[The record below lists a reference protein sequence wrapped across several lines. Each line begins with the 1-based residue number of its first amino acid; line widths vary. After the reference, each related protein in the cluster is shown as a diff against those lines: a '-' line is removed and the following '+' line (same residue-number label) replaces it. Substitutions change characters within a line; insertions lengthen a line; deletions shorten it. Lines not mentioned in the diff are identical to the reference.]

1 MSGEASIFWISA
13 NSLIRSLARGSR
25 SLVLSAR
32 TGAAFVSTAGAST
45 RDSEAN
51 ALDGNR
57 RQVDVAG
64 VGRKQLEGP
73 PYRARAVACY
83 SREVPRSAETAA
95 LTTLALVAFAAN
107 SILNRMALAGHSID
121 AASFTAI
128 RLTSGALVL
137 VALVRARAGD
147 FQPLGGR
154 DWRGP
159 LALLAYA
166 APFSFAYLRLGAAV
180 GALVLFGSVQ
190 LTMIGWALAR
200 GERPTPRVWTGLA
213 LAAGGLGMLML
224 PAATRPDP
232 LGAVLMIA
240 AGAAWGGYSLAG
252 KRATDPLA
260 ANARGFVRATPLAIV
275 LVLARAATGAS
286 LVIGAR
292 GAALAVASGAV
303 TSALGYAVWYRALR
317 GLTATQ
323 AAIVQLAVPVLAGLG
338 AVALLGEHPSE
349 RLIVAAAAVLGG
361 VALVLSRRPAR

>member
-1 MSGEASIFWISA
+1 M
-13 NSLIRSLARGSR
+13 
-25 SLVLSAR
+25 
-32 TGAAFVSTAGAST
+32 
-45 RDSEAN
+45 
-51 ALDGNR
+51 
-57 RQVDVAG
+57 
-64 VGRKQLEGP
+64 
-73 PYRARAVACY
+73 
-83 SREVPRSAETAA
+83 PRSVETVA

-137 VALVRARAGD
+137 AALVGVRAGGL
-147 FQPLGGR
+147 QPLRGGG
-154 DWRGP
+154 WPGP
-159 LALLAYA
+159 LALFAYA

-200 GERPTPRVWTGLA
+200 GERPTPRVWLGLA
-213 LAAGGLGMLML
+213 LAAGGLALLML

-232 LGAVLMIA
+232 FGAILMIT
-240 AGAAWGGYSLAG
+240 AGAAWGVYSLAG

-260 ANARGFVRATPLAIV
+260 SNARSFLWATPLAI
-275 LVLARAATGAS
+275 LLGLARAATGAS
-286 LVIGAR
+286 FAVGAR
-292 GAALAVASGAV
+292 GAGLAVASGAV
-303 TSALGYAVWYRALR
+303 TSALGYAIWFRALR

-323 AAIVQLAVPVLAGLG
+323 AAIVQLAVPVIAGLG
-338 AVALLGEHPSE
+338 AVALLGERPSE

>member
-1 MSGEASIFWISA
+1 
-13 NSLIRSLARGSR
+13 
-25 SLVLSAR
+25 
-32 TGAAFVSTAGAST
+32 
-45 RDSEAN
+45 
-51 ALDGNR
+51 
-57 RQVDVAG
+57 
-64 VGRKQLEGP
+64 
-73 PYRARAVACY
+73 
-83 SREVPRSAETAA
+83 VPRPAETVA

-137 VALVRARAGD
+137 VAVVSARAGD
-147 FQPLGGR
+147 LGPLRGGA
-154 DWRGP
+154 WRGP
-159 LALLAYA
+159 LSLFAYA

-200 GERPTPRVWTGLA
+200 GERPTPRVWLGLA
-213 LAAGGLGMLML
+213 LAAGGLVALML

-232 LGAVLMIA
+232 WGAVLMIT
-240 AGAAWGGYSLAG
+240 AGAAWGVYSLAG
-252 KRATDPLA
+252 KRASDPLA
-260 ANARGFVRATPLAIV
+260 ANARSFLWAAPLGILLA
-275 LVLARAATGAS
+275 LARAATGAG
-286 LVIGAR
+286 LAIGAR
-292 GAALAVASGAV
+292 GAALAVVSGAV
-303 TSALGYAVWYRALR
+303 TSALGYAIWYRALR

-349 RLIVAAAAVLGG
+349 RLIVSAAAVLGG